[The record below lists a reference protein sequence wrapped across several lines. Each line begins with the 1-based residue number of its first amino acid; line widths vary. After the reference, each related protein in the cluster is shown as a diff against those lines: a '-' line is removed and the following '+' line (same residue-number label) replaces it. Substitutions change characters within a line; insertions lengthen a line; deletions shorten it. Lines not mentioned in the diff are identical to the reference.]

1 MPTDMSRAELWAEN
15 IEFYKE
21 LGTKYHFQQ
30 EPMIALFPKLD
41 EAGFFEKYY
50 PSNSHESLGMS
61 TEREFNLRLVKPM
74 IYLTYLPKDGSFVV
88 TFQQGHGNTVDEENV
103 GPMISPEVLAK
114 IDAWLSADVMFD
126 R

>member
-21 LGTKYHFQQ
+21 LVTKYHFQQ
-30 EPMIALFPKLD
+30 ESMIALFPKLD
-41 EAGFFEKYY
+41 EVGFFEKYY

-74 IYLTYLPKDGSFVV
+74 IYLTCLPKDGSFVV
-88 TFQQGHGNTVDEENV
+88 TFQQGQGNTVDEENV

-114 IDAWLSADVMFD
+114 IDAWLSADITFD

>member
-21 LGTKYHFQQ
+21 LVTKYHFPQ
-30 EPMIALFPKLD
+30 EQMIALFPKLE

-50 PSNSHESLGMS
+50 PSNSHESLGLS
-61 TEREFNLRLVKPM
+61 TEREFNLRRVKSM
-74 IYLTYLPKDGSFVV
+74 IYLTYLPKDGCFVL
-88 TFQQGHGNTVDEENV
+88 TFQQGQGNTVDEENV

-114 IDAWLSADVMFD
+114 IDAWLSADIVSG

>member
-21 LGTKYHFQQ
+21 LVTKYHFQQ
-30 EPMIALFPKLD
+30 ESMIALFPKLD

-88 TFQQGHGNTVDEENV
+88 TFQQGQGNTVDEENV